1 MELGEEVTFLFD
13 VVIKNGYLV
22 DGTGNPW
29 FKADISI
36 RSGKVLEIGDLGSE
50 DADRIVNAKG
60 LVVCP
65 GFIDM
70 HSHSEYSLLVNSKA
84 ESKIRQGVTTE
95 VNGNCGDSP
104 APIEGITAW
113 AAEEAKEYELDMI
126 WSTLGE
132 YLDRLEKQGIALNV
146 AQLVGHGTIRTAV
159 MGHENRPPTREEL
172 DKMKELVAQAME
184 DGAFGMSTGLFYP
197 PGGFAGIE
205 EVIELCKV
213 VAKYGRI
220 YTSHIRGEGDP
231 LIEAVA
237 EAIEIGEKANIPVQI
252 SHLKACGVENWGQV
266 KRTLRMMEEA
276 RARGV
281 DVTCD
286 VYPYTAC
293 GTDLV
298 SMIPIWAHEGGVDK
312 LCERLRNLKNRERIK
327 KEMLEG
333 LPRWESC
340 VKQSGWG
347 RIKVIGWKEHKE
359 FEGRTLAE
367 IAELKSV
374 DPFDLTFDLIL
385 KKESPELVDLAMNE
399 EDVCTVIKHPLS
411 MVGSDGWA
419 LAPYGVLGENKTH
432 PRSYGT
438 FPRILGKYVRE
449 KEVLSLEE
457 AIRKMTSL
465 PAQKLGLKDRG
476 MIREGMW
483 ADVVVFDPRRVVDK
497 ATYEDPHRYSE
508 GIEYVLVNGEVVVDK
523 GKHTGALPGKVLRF
537 SNGKRG

>member
-1 MELGEEVTFLFD
+1 LFD

-29 FKADISI
+29 FKADIGI
-36 RSGKVLEIGDLGSE
+36 KIGKVLEIGDLSSE
-50 DADRIVNAKG
+50 DANRIINAKG
-60 LVVCP
+60 LAVCP
-65 GFIDM
+65 GFIDI

-104 APIEGITAW
+104 APVEGITAE
-113 AAEEAKEYELDMI
+113 AAEEVKEYKLDMD

-132 YLDRLEKQGIALNV
+132 YLDRLEKQGVALNV

-159 MGHENRPPTREEL
+159 MGYENRPPTREDL
-172 DKMKELVAQAME
+172 NKMKDLVAQAME
-184 DGAFGMSTGLFYP
+184 DGAFGMSTGLFYT
-197 PGGFAGIE
+197 PGGFADTE

-213 VAKYGRI
+213 VAKYGGI

-252 SHLKACGVENWGQV
+252 SHHKACGIENWGKV
-266 KRTLRMMEEA
+266 EKTLWMMEEA

-298 SMIPIWAHEGGVDK
+298 SLIPNWAHEGGVDK
-312 LCERLRNLKNRERIK
+312 LRERLKDPKNRERVK

-333 LPRWESC
+333 LPGWESS

-359 FEGRTLAE
+359 FEGKTIAE
-367 IAELKSV
+367 IAELKV
-374 DPFDLTFDLIL
+374 IDPFDLTFDLII

-419 LAPYGVLGENKTH
+419 LAPYGVLSESKTH

-438 FPRILGKYVRE
+438 YPRILRKYVRE
-449 KEVLSLEE
+449 EKVLTIEN

-465 PAQKLGLKDRG
+465 PAQKLGLRDRG
-476 MIREGMW
+476 ILREGMW
-483 ADVVVFDPRRVVDK
+483 ADVVVFDPKRVVDE
-497 ATYEDPHRYSE
+497 ATYEEPHRYPE
-508 GIEYVLVNGEVVVDK
+508 GIEYVIVNGEIVVDRRE
-523 GKHTGALPGKVLRF
+523 HTGALPGKVLCL
-537 SNGKRG
+537 SNGRHGDSLSP